1 MICIVGVDFSQVQS
15 YISNS
20 RKLSDIWAGSYIAS
34 YLSWC
39 LANNIIG
46 DLEERVKCGN
56 ICENCII
63 TPTLE
68 NNLFHAIRKNGID
81 QEIRKRLNAILELQ
95 RLYPIFP
102 ARLTFITEC
111 KEKNELKNYILD
123 KLHECYRKLIP
134 YNELKNYIEKLD
146 KYKFTSYT
154 PIEPYISVVELE
166 EYNSIIDVCKLI
178 SDLKNPKN
186 EDFQK
191 MLFEK
196 LKKLSE
202 EMQFKKLKVITPE
215 AYLDIDELVK
225 DIDSGKIRL
234 NDIRGYKY
242 CEMCNKLPAIAED
255 SEDYL
260 CGWCLI
266 KRKFGVYIW
275 AKLGGFPSTS
285 DMAWFD
291 YKINKSLEITQEER
305 SAHIKKLF
313 EIIFKVNEIKLPN
326 YTLFELDEKE
336 IMRRYADYPT
346 SYAIIKADMD
356 SFGKLLLLEPEF
368 IKFKDEDL
376 QKEYT
381 KKWKSLLPQGGAIK
395 IIKEIEREIN
405 ELVIEDLESIFKN
418 HAIPIYIGGDDLLA
432 IAPTDKALEL
442 AIKLRKNLLKFKT
455 LKYNGRSI
463 CIVLSHFKYPLKISL
478 EILERAI
485 KYLKDVLVYKFAD
498 LEVMKDSLIVV
509 NNERGI
515 LSEAIIP
522 FRYIIDL
529 DNPEKNEVASLLDV
543 AQKIILSVRK
553 GIYSRSLIY
562 DLGARKEFFTSLSK
576 VSENT
581 VSKLFMKI
589 MEDNKKNKDISCLEQ
604 ADYETIAKFSK
615 IKVNNRSVIEDFIKL
630 LGWFS

>member
-1 MICIVGVDFSQVQS
+1 MIYIVGVDFSQVQS

-20 RKLSDIWAGSYIAS
+20 RKLSDMWAGSYIAS

-46 DLEERVKCGN
+46 QLEERVKCGN

-68 NNLFHAIRKNGID
+68 NNLFHIIRKNEID
-81 QEIRKRLNAILELQ
+81 QETRKRLNAILELQ
-95 RLYPIFP
+95 YLYPIFP

-111 KEKNELKNYILD
+111 KEKNELKNEILD
-123 KLHECYRKLIP
+123 KLHECYRKLTLN
-134 YNELKNYIEKLD
+134 NELKNYIQLLD
-146 KYKFTSYT
+146 KYKFTSHT
-154 PIEPYISVVELE
+154 PIEPHISVVELE
-166 EYNSIIDVCKLI
+166 EYSSIIDVCKLI
-178 SDLKNPKN
+178 SGLENPKN
-186 EDFQK
+186 KDFQTI
-191 MLFEK
+191 LFKK

-202 EMQFKKLKVITPE
+202 EMQVKKLKVITPE

-225 DIDSGKIRL
+225 DIDSGKIRVK
-234 NDIRGYKY
+234 DIRGYKY
-242 CEMCNKLPAIAED
+242 CEMCNKLPAITED

-266 KRKFGVYIW
+266 KRKYGVYMW
-275 AKLGGFPSTS
+275 EKLGGFPSTS
-285 DMAWFD
+285 DMAWLE
-291 YKINKSLEITQEER
+291 YKINKSLEVVQEER
-305 SAHIKKLF
+305 SIPIKKLL

-326 YTLFELDEKE
+326 FALFKLDEKE
-336 IMRRYADYPT
+336 IMRRYVDYPT

-368 IKFKDEDL
+368 IKFKDEDI

-381 KKWKSLLPQGGAIK
+381 KKWKDLLPQGGDIK
-395 IIKEIEREIN
+395 KIKEIEREIN
-405 ELVIEDLESIFKN
+405 ELVIEDLESIFRN

-432 IAPTDKALEL
+432 IAPVEKALEL

-463 CIVLSHFKYPLKISL
+463 GIILSHFKYPLKISL

-485 KYLKDVLVYKFAD
+485 KYLKEVLVYKFAD

-515 LSEAIIP
+515 ISEAIIP

-529 DNPEKNEVASLLDV
+529 DSPERNEVGSLLDV
-543 AQKIILSVRK
+543 AQKIISGIRK

-576 VSENT
+576 VSENA
-581 VSKLFMKI
+581 VSKLIMKI
-589 MEDNKKNKDISCLEQ
+589 MEDNKKKKDISCLEQ
-604 ADYETIAKFSK
+604 GDYETIAKFSK
-615 IKVNNRSVIEDFIKL
+615 IRVDDRSVIEDFIKL